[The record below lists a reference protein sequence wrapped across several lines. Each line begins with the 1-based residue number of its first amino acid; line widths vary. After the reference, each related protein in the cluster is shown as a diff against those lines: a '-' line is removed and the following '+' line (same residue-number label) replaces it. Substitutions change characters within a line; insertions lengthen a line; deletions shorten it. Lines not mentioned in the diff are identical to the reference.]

1 MVNVTGGG
9 SLAAQ
14 SRGYSVKEPDLVLSP
29 DLPIEEIITQ
39 IDKLF

>member
-14 SRGYSVKEPDLVLSP
+14 SKGYFVKEPDLILDP
-29 DLPIEEIITQ
+29 DMPAEQIIAAVNS
-39 IDKLF
+39 LF